1 MVEKSS
7 STVSFSK
14 LIDTILLSVCVVA
27 ILQTRLAVGL
37 CYKYHSLKC
46 NQEFQKGYT
55 ESSTED

>member
-27 ILQTRLAVGL
+27 ILQAGSRIVL
-37 CYKYHSLKC
+37 
-46 NQEFQKGYT
+46 QIP
-55 ESSTED
+55 